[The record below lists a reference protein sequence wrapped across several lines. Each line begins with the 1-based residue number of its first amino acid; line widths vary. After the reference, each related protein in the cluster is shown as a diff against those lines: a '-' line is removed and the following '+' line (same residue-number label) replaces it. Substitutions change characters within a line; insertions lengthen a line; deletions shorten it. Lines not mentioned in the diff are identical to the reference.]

1 MSNIA
6 FKFWQVILFCPNYR
20 GIADEPTIKTQS
32 SNLNFILFF
41 SVVVALTCAV
51 INTLVNIKAT
61 GPCLASVAACVILGL
76 LICNQRKLLSSS
88 AAIDLLILT
97 SLVLISAESY
107 LYGGLDNRLIL
118 WLLVVSFFFHVP
130 IQN

>member
-1 MSNIA
+1 MNQLSKHN
-6 FKFWQVILFCPNYR
+6 P
-20 GIADEPTIKTQS
+20 

-51 INTLVNIKAT
+51 INTLVFDKQLVA
-61 GPCLASVAACVILGL
+61 CLASVAACVILGL

-118 WLLVVSFFFHVP
+118 WLLVVSFFMCQFK
-130 IQN
+130 IDTLLLLDFYN